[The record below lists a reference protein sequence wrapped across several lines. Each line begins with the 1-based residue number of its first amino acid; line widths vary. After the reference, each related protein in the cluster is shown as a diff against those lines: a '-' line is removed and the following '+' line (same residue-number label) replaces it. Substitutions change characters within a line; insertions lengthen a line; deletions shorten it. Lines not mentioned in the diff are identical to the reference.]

1 MFEILPLMSLT
12 VKFWRE
18 MRSRTRRRECLQID
32 KQCIN
37 DWSAKPRLNQKQ
49 TTPYGRCFIG
59 NGSVKWRRSQFLAAL
74 CRLWTVSSPVV
85 SLPFP
90 AYPTPATVH
99 PRLWACVYCWSWNG
113 CLEGVAVDWLTP
125 CSLLSEEK
133 WNGRAVW
140 REYTSRYC
148 RCRIVELPVRGKS
161 LNSNLYIRLCVCVM
175 RPTLLENTLR
185 SCALSVRLS
194 RARL

>member
-113 CLEGVAVDWLTP
+113 CLEGVAVDWLLALFSRRRNETAEQ
-125 CSLLSEEK
+125 CGGNIHHVTAAAVLSS
-133 WNGRAVW
+133 
-140 REYTSRYC
+140 Y
-148 RCRIVELPVRGKS
+148 
-161 LNSNLYIRLCVCVM
+161 LCVVK
-175 RPTLLENTLR
+175 
-185 SCALSVRLS
+185 V
-194 RARL
+194 

>member
-12 VKFWRE
+12 IKFWRE

-99 PRLWACVYCWSWNG
+99 PRCEHAFIV
-113 CLEGVAVDWLTP
+113 GVGTDVWKASQLTDWLLALFSRRRNETAEQ
-125 CSLLSEEK
+125 CGGNIHHVTAAAVLSS
-133 WNGRAVW
+133 
-140 REYTSRYC
+140 Y
-148 RCRIVELPVRGKS
+148 
-161 LNSNLYIRLCVCVM
+161 LCVVK
-175 RPTLLENTLR
+175 
-185 SCALSVRLS
+185 V
-194 RARL
+194 